1 MKEKISFHIYY
12 YPFSYE
18 DYGTICTEVRIYLG
32 GSLVEVWQSNKLLED
47 EEMEELKKQKAR
59 EYGISELSESNN

>member
-32 GSLVEVWQSNKLLED
+32 GSLVETWQSNNIVED
-47 EEMEELKKQKAR
+47 EELELLKKQKR
-59 EYGISELSESNN
+59 EQYEKFKRI